1 MDIVPTNYP
10 PKPAMR
16 VLTRLTSYAQIGM
29 LGVTFRGSQFIREL
43 FQAGTQIPDWVSSV
57 ETNKMHSMLT
67 IHFLGNLLKQNF
79 GNTGAFEIY
88 YDGDVV
94 FSKLKEKRMPRL
106 EEIVDGIRERREE
119 RGFKYTKPKEMLP
132 ERMRMQGG
140 GQ

>member
-1 MDIVPTNYP
+1 
-10 PKPAMR
+10 
-16 VLTRLTSYAQIGM
+16 M

-43 FQAGTQIPDWVSSV
+43 FPAGDESRTGCHLHGND
-57 ETNKMHSMLT
+57 KMHSMLT
-67 IHFLGNLLKQNF
+67 IHFVGNLLRQNF

-106 EEIVDGIRERREE
+106 EEIVDGIREKREE
-119 RGFKYTKPKEMLP
+119 RGFKRTKPKEMLP

-140 GQ
+140 GQQ

>member
-43 FQAGTQIPDWVSSV
+43 FPAGTQIPDWVSSM

-79 GNTGAFEIY
+79 GNTGGFEIY

-106 EEIVDGIRERREE
+106 EEIVDGIREKREE

>member
-1 MDIVPTNYP
+1 
-10 PKPAMR
+10 
-16 VLTRLTSYAQIGM
+16 M
-29 LGVTFRGSQFIREL
+29 LGVTFRGSHFIREL
-43 FQAGTQIPDWVSSV
+43 FPAGTQIPDWVSSM

-132 ERMRMQGG
+132 ERRRMQGG

>member
-1 MDIVPTNYP
+1 
-10 PKPAMR
+10 
-16 VLTRLTSYAQIGM
+16 M

-43 FQAGTQIPDWVSSV
+43 FPAGTQIPDWVSSM

-119 RGFKYTKPKEMLP
+119 RGEV
-132 ERMRMQGG
+132 RG
-140 GQ
+140 